1 MAEKPLAASG
11 GGNTQ
16 LLGREIPDY
25 FLTKQMK
32 LPKRVSESAWSSRQS
47 WTEMVLVCQ
56 HLTLLPEPLINPLT
70 VFALQGMWAET
81 VQED

>member
-1 MAEKPLAASG
+1 
-11 GGNTQ
+11 
-16 LLGREIPDY
+16 
-25 FLTKQMK
+25 MK

-47 WTEMVLVCQ
+47 WTEAVLVCQ

-70 VFALQGMWAET
+70 IFAEEYLTLQGTWAET